1 MNDTQWIFEYESLRY
16 EEEERI
22 NELTLIAQHV
32 KKAVINLLGLNLL
45 PIEGED
51 GLLRRPEDHEIIPLA
66 ALVGNEPIIKE
77 IGDRNEEYYAQ
88 EEARNEETVD
98 ETGIEE
104 VGSDMD
110 AEDLDEW
117 MMGDIEFDDDPVEI
131 RKRLAMAEAQPLY
144 DNGVITVVSDEEKEK
159 IFGDALGV
167 TVSDRAVKK
176 EKKKPKVIIEES

>member
-22 NELTLIAQHV
+22 NELKLIAQHT

-51 GLLRRPEDHEIIPLA
+51 GLLRRPEDHEVVPLA
-66 ALVGNEPIIKE
+66 ALTGNEAVIKE
-77 IGDRNEEYYAQ
+77 IGERNEEYYAQ
-88 EEARNEETVD
+88 EEALKKETID

-104 VGSDMD
+104 VGSDMG
-110 AEDLDEW
+110 AEELDEW
-117 MMGDIEFDDDPVEI
+117 MMGDIEFADDPEEI
-131 RKRLAMAEAQPLY
+131 RKRLAMTEAQPLY
-144 DNGVITVVSDEEKEK
+144 DNGVITVVGDDEKEK

-176 EKKKPKVIIEES
+176 EKKKPKVIIEEA